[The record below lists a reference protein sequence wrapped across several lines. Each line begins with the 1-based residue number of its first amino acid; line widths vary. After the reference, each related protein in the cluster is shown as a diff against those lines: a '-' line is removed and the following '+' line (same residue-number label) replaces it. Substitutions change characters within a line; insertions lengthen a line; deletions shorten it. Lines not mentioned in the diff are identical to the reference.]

1 MYFNIITDFC
11 TKILR
16 KNFYTKVNAYVIKQI
31 AVYIIICLMICIQT
45 SCAFVTLKNDLKEM
59 KKHSIIEGKIS
70 SRNKS
75 NTPYIISAFNSK
87 NQIIKYKLIKHSSS
101 YYVLQLPSDTVYK
114 VSIFQDLDRNATY
127 SPGEPADYWI
137 NKKSLKLNN
146 NNNIIRNFSL
156 ETTINIPKAL
166 QLNPNE
172 TFKFNDDFKVTVGD
186 VSNLKAEQFSPEYGN
201 LGLWQPFAAFRK
213 YGVGVYFTQKYNP
226 KKTPVLF
233 IYGMGGYG
241 QSWLPLI
248 SRLDQNKYQPWV
260 YQYPSGYPITA
271 SAKALNIIIKQIQ
284 DKYKFKKIII
294 VAHSMGGLVAS
305 QFIKNFK
312 QENPKAIKL
321 FITVST
327 PWGGDKDA
335 EWGQKAPATIPCW
348 NDIVPNSALIK
359 SLSPYNFDNI
369 PYYLLFTYK
378 GDRKPFRI
386 NNDTTIS
393 IASQLKLEFQLK
405 AKKVIGFNDHHA
417 KILSDS
423 KAITI
428 IESIIDSY

>member
-1 MYFNIITDFC
+1 MYFNIIINFLKRTF
-11 TKILR
+11 R
-16 KNFYTKVNAYVIKQI
+16 KNFRIKLNAYIIRQI
-31 AVYIIICLMICIQT
+31 AVCFTICLMVCILS
-45 SCAFVTLKNDLKEM
+45 SCAFITLKNDLNEM
-59 KKHSIIEGKIS
+59 KKNSIIEGKITTTL
-70 SRNKS
+70 NKS
-75 NTPYIISAFNSK
+75 NAPYIISAFNSK
-87 NQIIKYKLIKHSSS
+87 NQIIKYKLIKHNST
-101 YYVLQLPSDTVYK
+101 YFVLSLPPKDIYK

-137 NKKSLKLNN
+137 NKNSKILNH
-146 NNNIIRNFSL
+146 NNIIKNFSL
-156 ETTINIPKAL
+156 SNKKIIPKPL
-166 QLNPNE
+166 QLNQNE
-172 TFKFNDDFKVTVGD
+172 TIKFNNDFKVTVGD
-186 VSNLKAEQFSPEYGN
+186 VSNLKAEQFSPKYGN
-201 LGLWQPFAAFRK
+201 FGLWQPFAAFRK
-213 YGVGVYFTQKYNP
+213 YGVGVYFTQKYDTN
-226 KKTPVLF
+226 KTPVLF
-233 IYGMGGYG
+233 IYGMGGYA

-248 SRLDQNKYQPWV
+248 SRLDSNKFQPWV
-260 YQYPSGYPITA
+260 YQYPSGYPISA

-284 DKYKFKKIII
+284 DKYKFKDLII

-305 QFIKNFK
+305 QFIKKFRK
-312 QENPKAIKL
+312 ENPKTIKL

-359 SLSPYNFDNI
+359 SLSPSVFKDI